1 MNSPNLIVIVLDSV
15 RRDHLSCYGYAR
27 STTPHIDRLAEE
39 SVLFLEAYSTSCWTI
54 PSHAS
59 LFTGLYPS
67 HHGVN
72 DLQADFR
79 PDQLTLAGYLAD
91 RGYRTAAISCNGFI
105 SNHAN
110 LGRDFQLSVDVSAL
124 RGAARGMVPRIVR
137 AVHSIWRERTARDR
151 GAARATRLA
160 LKWLGE
166 QETARPFF
174 LFMNLMDCHAPYRLR
189 RPDRHRFLEGEAG
202 ARADD
207 VSQDPFAVMAGEQ
220 ALSEQELSD
229 LEALYDGS
237 LHYLDRHVGVL
248 VEHLERLNLAD
259 STALILTSDHGES
272 FGEHGLMDHQYGLF
286 EHLIAIPLILRL
298 PARELGGEIRS
309 NPVQLTDVLP
319 TIASWVDGGS
329 DQRIE
334 DLDGQPLLHT
344 PPREAV
350 LAEYLVPNLRAIRR
364 RFPAADVRKL
374 DVALRS
380 IRVGSQKL
388 ILASD
393 GERQLYDLRADPSE
407 KGDLASVNPEA
418 ADALEERLIS
428 ALGDWPRRR
437 RDVDPDSDDLQ
448 EVRDRLQA
456 LGYL

>member
-1 MNSPNLIVIVLDSV
+1 MNAPSLLVIVLDSV

-27 STTPHIDRLAEE
+27 RTTPHIDRLAEE

-54 PSHAS
+54 PAHAS

-72 DLQADFR
+72 DLQADVL
-79 PDQLTLAGYLAD
+79 PDQPTLAGYLAGH
-91 RGYRTAAISCNGFI
+91 GYRTAAISCNGFI
-105 SNHAN
+105 SHHTN
-110 LGRDFQLSVDVSAL
+110 LGRDFQLSVHVNAV
-124 RGAARGMVPRIVR
+124 RGAARGMLPRAVR
-137 AVHSIWRERTARDR
+137 ALHSMWRERTARDR
-151 GAARATRLA
+151 GADRATKLA
-160 LKWLGE
+160 LQWLSE
-166 QETARPFF
+166 QETGQPFF
-174 LFMNLMDCHAPYRLR
+174 LFMNYMDCHAPYRLR

-202 ARADD
+202 GRADA
-207 VSQDPFAVMAGEQ
+207 VSQDPFAVMAGAQ

-248 VEHLERLNLAD
+248 VEHLKRRNLSD

-286 EHLIAIPLILRL
+286 EHLIAIPFILRL
-298 PARELGGEIRS
+298 PAGELGGEVRS

-319 TIASWVDGGS
+319 TIATWVDGRS
-329 DQRIE
+329 DQRLQ
-334 DLDGQPLLHT
+334 DLDGQPLLHI

-388 ILASD
+388 ILARD

-407 KGDLASVNPEA
+407 ERDLASVNPEA
-418 ADALEERLIS
+418 ADVLEERLVS
-428 ALGDWPRRR
+428 ALGDWPRQRLEE
-437 RDVDPDSDDLQ
+437 DPDGNGLQ

>member
-1 MNSPNLIVIVLDSV
+1 M
-15 RRDHLSCYGYAR
+15 
-27 STTPHIDRLAEE
+27 
-39 SVLFLEAYSTSCWTI
+39 
-54 PSHAS
+54 
-59 LFTGLYPS
+59 
-67 HHGVN
+67 
-72 DLQADFR
+72 
-79 PDQLTLAGYLAD
+79 
-91 RGYRTAAISCNGFI
+91 
-105 SNHAN
+105 
-110 LGRDFQLSVDVSAL
+110 
-124 RGAARGMVPRIVR
+124 
-137 AVHSIWRERTARDR
+137 WRERTARDR
-151 GAARATRLA
+151 GADRATKLA
-160 LKWLGE
+160 LQWLSE
-166 QETARPFF
+166 QETGRPFF
-174 LFMNLMDCHAPYRLR
+174 LFMNYMDCHAPYRLR

-202 ARADD
+202 ARADA
-207 VSQDPFAVMAGEQ
+207 VSQDPFAVMAGAQ

-237 LHYLDRHVGVL
+237 LHYLDRHIGVL
-248 VEHLERLNLAD
+248 LEHLERRNLAE

-286 EHLIAIPLILRL
+286 EHLIAIPFILRL
-298 PARELGGEIRS
+298 PAGELGGEIRS

-319 TIASWVDGGS
+319 TVASWIDGRS
-329 DQRIE
+329 DQRIQ

-344 PPREAV
+344 PPRKAI
-350 LAEYLVPNLRAIRR
+350 LAEYLVPNLRTIRR

-393 GERQLYDLRADPSE
+393 GERQLYDLRADPGE
-407 KGDLASVNPEA
+407 KRDLASVNPEA
-418 ADALEERLIS
+418 ADVLEERLIT

-437 RDVDPDSDDLQ
+437 PEADPDGDGLQ